1 MKRVSM
7 IAAASAALALLVC
20 SAAFAGGGPVTKQ
33 NGKSPAFSAFTSICA
48 VSGYAGYG
56 FCAGSTSTFSGVK
69 GKINAVQ
76 AKAGRYNLG
85 ISFDGLTPGAT
96 YRLWG
101 NRDGLAQPGQLDGF
115 FAIATAQADEG
126 GSVEFDYQT
135 TDAEK
140 LAFDLN
146 QLRDASDA
154 NGVTI
159 VTSYWSKQFLHVNAD
174 SSLSTG

>member
-1 MKRVSM
+1 MKRVLT
-7 IAAASAALALLVC
+7 IAATVAAFALLACSAAL
-20 SAAFAGGGPVTKQ
+20 GGGPITKQ
-33 NGKSPAFSAFTSICA
+33 NGQSPAFSSFTSICA
-48 VSGYAGYG
+48 VSGYASYG
-56 FCAGSTSTFSGVK
+56 FCAGSTTTFSGVK

-76 AKAGRYNLG
+76 AKPGRYNLG

-101 NRDGLAQPGQLDGF
+101 NRDGAAQAGKIDGF
-115 FAIATAQADEG
+115 FKIADAVADGG

-135 TDAEK
+135 TDPAP

-146 QLRDASDA
+146 QLRDPWDV
-154 NGVTI
+154 NGITI

-174 SSLSTG
+174 TSLSAG